1 MLAVPVARRMPAF
14 RHGLARALLAIWLLA
29 GASDALSA
37 QDQTDVH
44 RVLVVYEN
52 ESTQAAA
59 VAIGRGL
66 HERLNAQAPT
76 KFEIYSEYLDN
87 VRFPEPENQER
98 LAAHFAAKYV
108 HVNIDVAIALG
119 PNALKFL
126 LDRRDQILRGA
137 PLVFGAVS
145 KDILTSTSF
154 PENATGV
161 VSQHDAAKTIELARR
176 LQPDAERIVVIS
188 GSGAFDRSWEESAR
202 EAPSAWDQFRNEILL
217 VIAVMALQAAMIA
230 ALVAQARRRRNAEQE
245 LAIQRRE
252 LAHFSRTSVLGELSG
267 ALAHELNQPL
277 TSILANAEAGARLLE
292 EEPADKQEIKEI
304 LSDIVAEDKRAA
316 AVIAQLR
323 RLMLKGETDRERVD
337 LDQVVGATS
346 GASG

>member
-37 QDQTDVH
+37 QDVH

-52 ESTQAAA
+52 ESTQATA

-66 HERLNAQAPT
+66 HERLNAQGPT

-87 VRFPEPENQER
+87 ARFPEPENQER
-98 LAAHFAAKYV
+98 LAAHFAAKYA
-108 HVNIDVAIALG
+108 HRNIDVAIALG

-161 VSQHDAAKTIELARR
+161 VSQYDTAKTIELARR
-176 LQPDAERIVVIS
+176 LQPDAERIVIIS
-188 GSGAFDRSWEESAR
+188 GSGAFVGRDLASLVSQVIASKDPLPQPLVSTLDWRQIQRWGIAEDRIPDDAEIR
-202 EAPSAWDQFRNEILL
+202 FRTPSAWDQFRNEILL

-230 ALVAQARRRRNAEQE
+230 AQGRLARGLAADLRGDRRRTGRQGEAPERRRAERAQ
-245 LAIQRRE
+245 LSQLYRR
-252 LAHFSRTSVLGELSG
+252 LQFARLSG
-267 ALAHELNQPL
+267 RQDGPI
-277 TSILANAEAGARLLE
+277 TT
-292 EEPADKQEIKEI
+292 P
-304 LSDIVAEDKRAA
+304 
-316 AVIAQLR
+316 
-323 RLMLKGETDRERVD
+323 
-337 LDQVVGATS
+337 
-346 GASG
+346 